1 MAKKIFS
8 ILLSTMLLLV
18 PMICSASDTVA
29 VIPFHKKA
37 SVSAE
42 LTLDDEDYAA
52 ELVNEYLTNANR
64 FDIVDREYLKE
75 TLDEQDLAMSGFVDP
90 STASNIGMLVGAKYI
105 VVGSITGLSSVNK
118 VGKVAG
124 VGGKSFKVVAHLSA
138 RMIEVES
145 GRVLTAANGIGTS
158 TAHLVEAPFRLIRI
172 GEAEVSQEQVYD
184 AIDKAAADLVK
195 KMLVNL
201 DNRR

>member
-1 MAKKIFS
+1 MAKKCFVSLIAAMF
-8 ILLSTMLLLV
+8 MLM
-18 PMICSASDTVA
+18 PIICSANPTVA

-37 SVSAE
+37 AVSAE
-42 LTLDDEDYAA
+42 LSIEDEDYAA

-75 TLDEQDLAMSGFVDP
+75 TLDEQDLSMSGAVDP
-90 STASNIGMLVGAKYI
+90 STAANIGNIVGAKYI
-105 VVGSITGLSSVNK
+105 VVGSINGLSTVNK

-138 RMIEVES
+138 RIIEVETS
-145 GRVLTAANGIGTS
+145 RVLVAATGTGTS

-172 GEAEVSQEQVYD
+172 GETEVSQEQVYD
-184 AIDKAAADLVK
+184 AIDKAAANLVD
-195 KMLVNL
+195 KMIRNL